1 MKHHLGILMIIAGLA
16 AGKTAAADYV
26 QASGSTLAFSGSY
39 QGEAFQGSFPNFTTV
54 LRFDPARL
62 AGAKLDVS
70 ITLTSATTRNAD
82 YDSELRGDAF
92 FKSSQ
97 FPKARYTATV
107 FRALG
112 GNRYAAD
119 GILSLRGVSKL
130 VTLTFTWTAGAK
142 PVLSGTATV
151 KRLDFNVGTGD
162 WRDLSLIPNDVKVS
176 TKVVFQAKP

>member
-1 MKHHLGILMIIAGLA
+1 MKRTLGALIMIAGLVT
-16 AGKTAAADYV
+16 GQVSAADYV
-26 QASGSTLAFSGSY
+26 QAPGSSLSFSGKY
-39 QGEAFQGSFPNFTTV
+39 QGEPFQGSFPNFATS

-62 AGAKLDVS
+62 SGAKLDVT
-70 ITLTSATTRNAD
+70 ITLKTATTRNAD
-82 YDSELRGDAF
+82 YDSELLGDSF

-97 FPKARYTATV
+97 FPKARYTANA

-112 GNRYAAD
+112 GNRFAAD
-119 GILSLRGVSKL
+119 GLLSLRGVSKP

-162 WRDLSLIPNDVKVS
+162 WRDLSLIPNDIKVS